1 MKILIYLNF
10 YDKVKVVF
18 EGKCVVLN
26 ILLFFKRE
34 KKDYVKAIIKFLKVN
49 RIMGIIKIKIKLIRK

>member
-26 ILLFFKRE
+26 IILFFKR
-34 KKDYVKAIIKFLKVN
+34 KKRLYKSN
-49 RIMGIIKIKIKLIRK
+49 NKIFKSKSNNGNN